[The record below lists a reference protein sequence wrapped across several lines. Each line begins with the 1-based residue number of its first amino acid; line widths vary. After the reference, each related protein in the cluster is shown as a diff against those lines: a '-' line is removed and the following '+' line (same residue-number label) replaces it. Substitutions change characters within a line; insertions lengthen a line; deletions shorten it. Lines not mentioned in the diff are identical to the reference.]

1 MIAIVFNDLQNNA
14 IFCDVVEGIFV
25 VVQRHCR
32 WSKVLRTFFGALNVP
47 YRFRTTRRLFSS
59 PTTATLP
66 RTTRQLTTHSP
77 PPRLTTSRRHS
88 SLAPNT
94 QLKHVIPPLLPH
106 PPSQRIILLYL
117 YNNHAFDQNVGKHC
131 AKRTNNAYLVV
142 AKRMYFI

>member
-1 MIAIVFNDLQNNA
+1 MICKTTRYSAM
-14 IFCDVVEGIFV
+14 
-25 VVQRHCR
+25 
-32 WSKVLRTFFGALNVP
+32 WSKGFSSWCSAIAAGRRSCVHFLVRYTSRTGSV
-47 YRFRTTRRLFSS
+47 LFSS

-66 RTTRQLTTHSP
+66 RTTRQLTTHPP

-94 QLKHVIPPLLPH
+94 QLKLVIPPLLPH

-131 AKRTNNAYLVV
+131 AKCTNNAYLVV